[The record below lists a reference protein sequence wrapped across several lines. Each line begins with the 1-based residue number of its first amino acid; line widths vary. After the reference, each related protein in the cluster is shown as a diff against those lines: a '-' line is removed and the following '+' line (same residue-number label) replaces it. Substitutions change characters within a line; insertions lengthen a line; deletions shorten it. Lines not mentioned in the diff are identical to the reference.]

1 MGSFID
7 PPTDHD
13 NLGRLEP
20 RIARLE
26 RELRRWRLASG
37 LAAGLLIAGAC
48 NAAAPPTMIEFRSE
62 DGLRSAHI
70 DADGL
75 WVEEGARSGRFA
87 AGNAFVRDGDLGLSL
102 APDRVSI
109 FGANEHIASMGA
121 DSITVYRGTANAG
134 IAVEGG
140 DTGIV
145 RAAGEHATATL
156 GATGAEA
163 SLSLRGET
171 AARVDALIN
180 GALADVA
187 VTNAE
192 DTNAEA
198 RVAHLRAE

>member
-1 MGSFID
+1 MGFFID

-26 RELRRWRLASG
+26 REVRRWRLASG
-37 LAAGLLIAGAC
+37 LAAGVLIAGAC
-48 NAAAPPTMIEFRSE
+48 NSAAPPTMIEFRSE

-75 WVEEGARSGRFA
+75 WVKEGARSGRFA

-102 APDRVSI
+102 APDRVSMV
-109 FGANEHIASMGA
+109 GANEHTASMGA
-121 DSITVYRGTANAG
+121 DSIAVSCGTANAR

-145 RAAGEHATATL
+145 RATGEHATATL
-156 GATGAEA
+156 GATGADA
-163 SLSLRGET
+163 SLALRGET
-171 AARVDALIN
+171 ATRVDALIN
-180 GALADVA
+180 GTLADVA

-192 DTNAEA
+192 D